1 MRPPL
6 TLLTLAALGAQG
18 CFFDSRWFE
27 QRHAQQS
34 ALEHARPAEL
44 KATPAV
50 ETEIPPAR
58 AERVLRVRAH
68 ATARYAAEV
77 VDWPRQLAQTLEAA
91 SEVLGPTLGVRLSL
105 AGTAPWATRGGEEDP
120 RALLDELQALDD
132 GKDVDR
138 VIGLLGS
145 VPRAELS
152 FHQLGMARLPGK
164 HLVMRA
170 MNDLREMEGIEQAFP
185 LLGAAERRELYRSRK
200 RHKTTACLLHE
211 LGHTLGVPHEVEVT
225 SLMGKRYDA
234 KVNRFSDAAAAL
246 MRLSLARHADPGA
259 QPEAAFAAT
268 FAAEVK
274 RTADVW
280 MAEEREDLLRRLAF
294 AAPPPPPAR
303 AGRTMRP
310 APAANDE
317 PVPATDEG
325 LGTMSILDR
334 NTYQR
339 ALAEKAA
346 GRMREANEAAKP
358 LYKAYPDVV
367 AVQDL
372 RCQLAMTA
380 GGAWQD
386 VQAECA
392 RFMELSRVPARTR

>member
-1 MRPPL
+1 MRAPTSI
-6 TLLTLAALGAQG
+6 TLLALALSAQG

-27 QRHAQQS
+27 QRHAEKT

-50 ETEIPPAR
+50 ETEIPAAR

-68 ATARYAAEV
+68 ASARYAAEV

-91 SEVLGPTLGVRLSL
+91 GEVLGPTLGVRLSL
-105 AGTAPWATRGGEEDP
+105 VGTAPWATRGGEEDP
-120 RALLDELQALDD
+120 GARLDELVMLDD
-132 GKDVDR
+132 GKDVDW

-170 MNDLREMEGIEQAFP
+170 MNDVREMEGIEHGFP

-211 LGHTLGVPHEVEVT
+211 LGHTLGVPHEVDAV
-225 SLMGKRYDA
+225 SLMGKRYDP
-234 KVNRFSDAAAAL
+234 KVSSYSDAAAAL
-246 MRLSLARHADPGA
+246 MRLSLARKDDPAA
-259 QPEAAFAAT
+259 QPEAAFAAA
-268 FAAEVK
+268 FAAEVR
-274 RTADVW
+274 RTAEVW
-280 MAEEREDLLRRLAF
+280 IAEDREDLLRRLAL
-294 AAPPPPPAR
+294 AAPPPPRP
-303 AGRTMRP
+303 GRTARP
-310 APAANDE
+310 VGNDE
-317 PVPATDEG
+317 PTPAADEG
-325 LGTMSILDR
+325 LGAMSILDR
-334 NTYQR
+334 NSYQH

-346 GRMREANEAAKP
+346 GRMREANEAAKG
-358 LYKAYPDVV
+358 LYASYPDVL

-372 RCQLAMTA
+372 RCQLAMSA

-386 VQAECA
+386 VQAACA
-392 RFMELSRVPARTR
+392 RFMELSRMPARKR